1 MYIDME
7 NFRFVSD
14 LITGALSELVKT
26 ELSAGEGFIGAWK
39 IVHHNITKTK
49 N

>member
-1 MYIDME
+1 MDKYFTILL
-7 NFRFVSD
+7 D
-14 LITGALSELVKT
+14 LIAGALSELVKT

-39 IVHHNITKTK
+39 IVHHNITYKK